1 MRQSAAAEALSGS
14 GSARARRVRKR
25 FSSEARKTAALARKK
40 SERGIPDLSAEV
52 VAATVLLEA
61 ASGGVSTGVAR
72 LRLTPLRLVKQL
84 IHTWRLAGTLVV
96 RLASYANLLDL

>member
-14 GSARARRVRKR
+14 GSARARRVPKR

-72 LRLTPLRLVKQL
+72 LRHTPLRLVKQL
-84 IHTWRLAGTLVV
+84 IHAWRFAETVVV
-96 RLASYANLLDL
+96 R